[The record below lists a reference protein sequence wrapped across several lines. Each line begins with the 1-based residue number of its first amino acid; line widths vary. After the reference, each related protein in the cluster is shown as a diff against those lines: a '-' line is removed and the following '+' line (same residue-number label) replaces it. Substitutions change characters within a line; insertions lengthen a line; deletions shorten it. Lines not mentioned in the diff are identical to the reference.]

1 MWPLALCCYSYVTPR
16 EKKQLTGPSLSCFHT
31 FPSPPPPTPIPR
43 AWMGLYPQQLVECT
57 QPESGWAQSASPC
70 SPGLE
75 GATPTPLS
83 HSSMASPSPAVL
95 LKLLVLE
102 DEREMLARPFSFNF
116 MKGLWERERDRP
128 GHSPRPSPRQV
139 RPGSDSSSLWP
150 LPAGFCVSQSSQGKK
165 AGSTWCIPG
174 LQAAPAGPGP
184 CPHPRSLT
192 SPC

>member
-1 MWPLALCCYSYVTPR
+1 
-16 EKKQLTGPSLSCFHT
+16 
-31 FPSPPPPTPIPR
+31 
-43 AWMGLYPQQLVECT
+43 MGLYPQQLVECT
-57 QPESGWAQSASPC
+57 QLESGWAQGASPC

-128 GHSPRPSPRQV
+128 GHSPSPSPRQG
-139 RPGSDSSSLWP
+139 RPGSGPPACWLLCFTEFSRQKGWLYLAHSRAPGSSSWP
-150 LPAGFCVSQSSQGKK
+150 WALPSSSALPPPWLSYFSLLGQISGEL
-165 AGSTWCIPG
+165 G
-174 LQAAPAGPGP
+174 LDEA
-184 CPHPRSLT
+184 SDFI
-192 SPC
+192 S